1 MITRCAFGAFGSLS
15 ATCALVAGSTLA
27 IWATPAANAA
37 TSWPNPSCGNPKDD
51 IDLWNDVK
59 SATPTNKG
67 NNLEVVW
74 PNKKQEL
81 GYATHDGTEP
91 KKSTYNYLLI
101 AAIRE
106 SGIECANLLD
116 SDAPNYF
123 KDAFDN
129 ISLLPKGTDWALGIE
144 SADNR
149 SRDQLHIHISRL
161 QGQARTD
168 IDKAAKSI
176 PTDESKWT
184 STIITVMGKKFR
196 AWNVA
201 TMDHNLFTHLN
212 DDIVKPRKVSMEN
225 ETMLVTGPP
234 PKGSGFI
241 ILNSDE
247 KSADTKPA
255 GANNIEFLLNKA
267 ST

>member
-1 MITRCAFGAFGSLS
+1 MINRQVFRAFGSS
-15 ATCALVAGSTLA
+15 CAAFAVLAGSTLA
-27 IWATPAANAA
+27 SWSAPAAHSA
-37 TSWPNPSCGNPKDD
+37 TSWPGPPCGNPQDD

-59 SATPTNKG
+59 DAKPNSKG
-67 NNLEVVW
+67 NNIKVVW
-74 PNKKQEL
+74 SNDKREL

-91 KKSTYNYLLI
+91 KKTTYNYLLL

-106 SGIECANLLD
+106 SGIECPNLLD

-129 ISLLPKGTDWALGIE
+129 LGLLPTGTDWALGIE

-149 SRDQLHIHISRL
+149 SRNQLHIHISRL
-161 QGQARTD
+161 QAQARTD
-168 IDKAAKSI
+168 IDKSAI

-184 STIITVMGKKFR
+184 SSVITVMGKKFR
-196 AWNVA
+196 AWNA
-201 TMDHNLFTHLN
+201 GTMDHNLFAHLN
-212 DDIVKPRKVSMEN
+212 DDIVKPRKVSMAD
-225 ETMLVTGPP
+225 ETILITTPH
-234 PKGSGFI
+234 PKGSGFV

-247 KSADTKPA
+247 KSPDTKP

-267 ST
+267 S